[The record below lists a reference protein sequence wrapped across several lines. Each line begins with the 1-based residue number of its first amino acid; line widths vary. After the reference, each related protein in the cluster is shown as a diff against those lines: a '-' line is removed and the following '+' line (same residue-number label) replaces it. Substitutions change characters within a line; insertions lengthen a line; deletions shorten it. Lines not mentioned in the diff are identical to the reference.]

1 MGRKDDSSS
10 RHVSR
15 RAAVKL
21 PAPGNKSDTGEG
33 RCHFE
38 ACNSSASSQCWPR
51 CAPQGLL
58 LLWGAIEGLGRH
70 PPLRGKPFHRP
81 HTVAKRT
88 RLLCY
93 GCRAMAL
100 PVVFVIYCPVADAV
114 RHSTVKEVIDRTSSQ
129 PVAVNPVTGRR
140 SGFRSR
146 LRDKH
151 KRSGSFL

>member
-1 MGRKDDSSS
+1 MCLSRSLLRKPDLLPVTGLTATGCDEVRSITSFTVES
-10 RHVSR
+10 LLRS
-15 RAAVKL
+15 AAVKL

-114 RHSTVKEVIDRTSSQ
+114 RQ
-129 PVAVNPVTGRR
+129 C
-140 SGFRSR
+140 
-146 LRDKH
+146 
-151 KRSGSFL
+151 